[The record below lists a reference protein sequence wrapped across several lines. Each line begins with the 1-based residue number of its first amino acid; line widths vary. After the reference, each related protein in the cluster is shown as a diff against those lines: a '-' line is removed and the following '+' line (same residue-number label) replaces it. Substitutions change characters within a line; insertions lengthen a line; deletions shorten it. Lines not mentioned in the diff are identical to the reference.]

1 MFTPILS
8 LAMRADMEKYIAER
22 LIEKYFVEPANEKPV
37 KPAKPGKAAKAE
49 KTR

>member
-1 MFTPILS
+1 
-8 LAMRADMEKYIAER
+8 MRADMEKYIAER

-37 KPAKPGKAAKAE
+37 KPAKPAKPGKAAKAE